1 MKTRIIKSEER
12 GYANHGWLKSYHTFS
27 FANFYNPAQVNFG
40 ALRVFNDDFVAP
52 GMGFGK
58 HPHDNME
65 IVSIPLEGALEHG
78 DSMGNTTVIRNGE
91 VQIMTAGIGVTH
103 SEKNNSSK
111 DPVKFLQIWVFPNK
125 KDLKPEYDQQ
135 FFDISERKNKWQ
147 TVVSPIESKDSGVKI
162 NQDAWFS
169 LTDLEEGKQLNY
181 EIKKEG
187 NGLWL
192 FVLEGKV
199 SLGEEK
205 LNTRDSMGVWDTKEI
220 SIAADQSASLLLIEV
235 PMSFSY

>member
-40 ALRVFNDDFVAP
+40 ALRVLNDDFVAP

-91 VQIMTAGIGVTH
+91 VQIMTAGTGVTH

-125 KDLKPEYDQQ
+125 KGLKPAYDQQ

-199 SLGEEK
+199 SLEKEK
-205 LNTRDSMGVWDTKEI
+205 LNTRDSVGVWETKGI
-220 SIAADQSASLLLIEV
+220 SVSADQNATLLIIEV
-235 PMSFSY
+235 PMTFSY